1 MTVDWFASVRTVQQ
15 YFLYSMNQKYL
26 IFPYT
31 RYITRKRVTHSV
43 SASLRRTTLLIYEEM
58 SQRWRVV
65 GTTVFDLTCPRFDPP
80 APKKNVLPLDKLAGT
95 THIKNCKIY
104 LSMNTQ
110 NNKLICFAVHNHPHC
125 VHTKNGK
132 RMGFAQVN
140 KKESSCFNTV
150 VMI

>member
-1 MTVDWFASVRTVQQ
+1 MTVDWFASVLSVQL

-58 SQRWRVV
+58 SQRWHVV

-80 APKKNVLPLDKLAGT
+80 APEKNVLPLYKLAGT

-110 NNKLICFAVHNHPHC
+110 NTNLFALQSTTI
-125 VHTKNGK
+125 HTASTRRTGRGWDLHK
-132 RMGFAQVN
+132 
-140 KKESSCFNTV
+140 
-150 VMI
+150 